1 MSESRLSSEST
12 APRADE
18 GGGAPSARKVVGA
31 WVQEA
36 ATQALPRRTGAR
48 AEQAWLRGR
57 LVQARASDDW
67 EAERAASV
75 QLARAL
81 AARGTEL
88 DLAAR
93 LARRALVL
101 GEDPQLREELSGW
114 FAGLGEP
121 GLAAATLRPAAL
133 ERRPEQAALVLT
145 RIAVFEAR
153 AGTPEAAV
161 DALREASQLAP
172 ADAVVLEVLGAV
184 GAHSPGALPISQAA
198 DAYIEAARRR
208 DARGERA
215 PAFED
220 LLRAFELDPSS
231 AIAAELLAGALAAR
245 GRVGAAD
252 EILREHALAKPA
264 SAAATHL
271 RRMREALARGELA
284 MALAAGFDGSLDV
297 ELDPESAERATHPGG
312 EPTSFDSLL
321 AQVGLPE
328 LLVARLTLGAESLS
342 GSAAAALWYALG
354 RLYAGPLGA
363 PERAV
368 EAWGEAL
375 VADPSHEDA
384 KASLRSHGAA
394 TRDHAPVVDALIR
407 VAREPR
413 APSEPTAP
421 IEACLRE
428 LMVMA
433 EQRLS
438 DPSLALWALTRL
450 QAMGD
455 DPELESARERLRP
468 RARLQQLATDNA
480 RAALDQAAAHERP
493 QALRRLLASLRF
505 QPERVDALI
514 EILEELAASEP
525 TELAWSAELGR
536 LLTREQRTERLE
548 ARLRAELGGAPR
560 ADAERARLRL
570 SELARR
576 RGDPAAALAEL
587 APLIE
592 AGTASRG
599 VASMALVPAGRV
611 GAQGLRAQALL
622 RLASP
627 LPKSFRA
634 VLSSVASEAAR
645 AAGDLEGAW
654 RAASAAREADPGSAR
669 AAAELARLALERRG
683 ADAAGAIE
691 QALGLVV
698 PRAGWCRALAEV
710 LEASGESPTALAW
723 TQRWL
728 ALRPGDP
735 AAASELLRRVT
746 LSGSS
751 DRLADALGWLLSQ
764 AQPMTSLVPA
774 LAAALVRLA
783 ELDKGRAGGLARRAL
798 DVVGPRT
805 PELREAILRV
815 ADAVGERGLGIAVR
829 ERELAAVAPRGLSK
843 QEEVAI
849 LLDVAD
855 RRAEARDIDGAASC
869 LARAAAAGAP
879 PQEVLRRVDASPP
892 PRGSDGEIALL
903 RARMEALSQ
912 LGSEASGS
920 RQRAEREFG
929 AALWD
934 LASDHEGA
942 IEAWSRAAL
951 LATEDGILT
960 FAQDLLTFA
969 GAVVCVD
976 RVRRFA
982 EQIEEPSAR
991 ARALGVAANVAVKAG
1006 DATSALKLAVMSLS
1020 LDPRRGEV
1028 LAVAERAAGSAPAD
1042 VEALQTS
1049 YGLAAQAV
1057 LGRYGE
1063 RAVHYRAAKNL
1074 ERRGELRLALTHAVR
1089 AFEAVPAP
1097 GVTFVQMVRLAER
1110 AGDPLAALTALER
1123 ASTSSEREHERGEW
1137 LERAAMFS
1145 GRGEAGQRQ
1154 RLEVLLR
1161 ALAVRPE
1168 VEVLTGLGA
1177 AARELLALAP
1187 QERDVLELRLER
1199 ALRAL
1204 LKKLESE
1211 AEARL
1216 ALEAASVALTA
1227 VSLPALALEALTV
1240 AVRLAPGG
1248 AGYEEL
1254 TPRASELASAEE
1266 ARGWLSGLTA
1276 LPARGAPLLALA
1288 AAIAEALE
1296 DHAAAARLLVEAGS
1310 KDPSRLDLLRRAE
1323 TTVARLPADQ
1333 RAALEP
1339 QLLEARSP
1347 EDRLEG
1353 WLRSAA
1359 EQVSRG
1365 ALVEARELL
1374 LQARPL
1380 ADTDRRRAEVLSL
1393 LRQVYS
1399 GLGSQES
1406 LLSVLA
1412 ELVRVPGLEPAVRL
1426 SAVREQAAL
1435 MATRGEVNAAIA
1447 LLLSHFEQE
1456 REEITLL
1463 TDVLDIAQQAG
1474 DVQHRLF
1481 ALRSLSEQTIDEA
1494 ARVSAT
1500 GELARLLESQ
1510 GDLQGARSLWAQRL
1524 QLAPNDLEALA
1535 GEQGVAEAQ
1544 GDWDAVSSL
1553 LARRADKS
1561 STSGAR
1567 DLRLARVRLLDEQL
1581 GRSDEARREL
1591 EALLSAGGDDLEVV
1605 SALARL
1611 HERLGDQLRA
1621 APLWLRASALASEKA
1636 RAAQLMRAACEAY
1649 LTGGDVDG
1657 ARRVLD
1663 GLEVWSQSE
1672 DVRRLRVEV
1681 ERRSQN
1687 PLALAE
1693 ALEELA
1699 LSSMAQAA
1707 ERAAL
1712 LVEAAEASERGGDLQ
1727 LALARAQRAARIASD
1742 AATPQLYARYLEYR
1756 SRRAGGREDAR
1767 VTQSELGGITAEL
1780 RPEQRELRAF
1790 LVAEALDVLGDHEGA
1805 LRELVRAHAEVGAL
1819 PLLEL
1824 GLAERLAARGE
1835 VQSALPLFEA
1845 ALLGDLRAL
1854 RRAGDVALMGARVA
1868 LSVGRLEEAAR
1879 LIEAASAQPESRT
1892 EALGLQA
1899 ALRERVAQGR
1909 SVPPEAPSSSSVAR
1923 LFEEGSAAPSSALPS
1938 ASGAVPNPPSS
1949 PPQAPLS
1956 QPSGALPSAPSS
1968 PPQAPSS
1975 TSGALPSA
1983 PSSPPQAP
1991 SSQPSGSLSIPPP
2004 GQPGLLAGALGEP
2017 ALPGERG
2024 QPALLASASGEP
2036 RLSGDRS
2043 ASSISSGS
2051 LPVIAS
2057 GSLSSSS
2064 SSSLSAVSARSP
2076 SSPPS
2081 SSPSVPPTRP
2091 SVPDAPS
2098 GLRAPSVAPAPL
2110 PREEPGEPPP
2120 REEVLGP
2127 LPGAGRPA
2135 MLPPRSSRPPPP
2147 SSRGVSLGRSRLAP
2161 STSAGGSPGSVRRP
2175 ALVEAA
2181 GAEASAERVS
2191 GAPAAQSPS
2200 GAPPSSGPV
2209 SSQPPGSDL
2218 LRAAVTEEAQPL
2230 SQEWRRSARSF
2241 AAHGVSE
2248 EHLLEALEAG
2258 SVESGRE
2265 LIRQLRNRADR
2276 ARDWVHACR
2285 LVSTLVPGD
2294 RWTLEQLYEAAL
2306 ADKDMS
2312 YARAI
2317 EHVLRAFDGGAQ
2329 VEPPPLEA
2337 QMEEPERIHRM
2348 LFGES
2353 TGAAAEALALVWE
2366 GAGHVFRRDPTSY
2379 GVTGV
2384 ERVPLSAPT
2393 PLGRAY
2399 QAAARI
2405 LGVARTPLFQR
2416 RSTGAAT
2423 LNVVLLQ
2430 PPSIIL
2436 SGEVH
2441 QVTPALNFHLGA
2453 MLAAT
2458 LPQYVLQFGSTEAQV
2473 GSILKGLGLAFGPPR
2488 AATGGLGSAAILA
2501 ETLWESVPPRA
2512 QRRLRELCDDPVA
2525 LDPIT
2530 AMSAARLAIR
2540 RAGLFVSG
2548 DLQVA
2553 LAEACA
2559 EEGIATRGIDA
2570 PGGLAALCAASP
2582 AVSDLVL
2589 LATSPEYAASRWRS
2603 PGAGQRPLWS
2613 T

>member
-1 MSESRLSSEST
+1 MYAVTTASPVSSGEQTVPESRPSSES
-12 APRADE
+12 AAAGAE
-18 GGGAPSARKVVGA
+18 GGEGAPSARAVVGM

-36 ATQALPRRTGAR
+36 ETHALPRRTGAR

-57 LVQARASDDW
+57 LVQARASGDW
-67 EAERAASV
+67 EAERDASV

-88 DLAAR
+88 DLATR

-121 GLAAATLRPAAL
+121 GLAAATLRPAAF

-153 AGTPEAAV
+153 AGAPEAAV
-161 DALREASQLAP
+161 DALREASQLASS
-172 ADAVVLEVLGAV
+172 DAVVLELLGAV
-184 GAHSPGALPISQAA
+184 GAHSPAALPMGQAA

-245 GRVGAAD
+245 GRAGAAD
-252 EILREHALAKPA
+252 EILREHALAKPS

-284 MALAAGFDGSLDV
+284 MALAAGFDGGLDV
-297 ELDPESAERATHPGG
+297 ELDPESAERATRPGG
-312 EPTSFDSLL
+312 EPSSFDSLL

-328 LLVARLTLGAESLS
+328 LLAARLTLGAESLA
-342 GSAAAALWYALG
+342 GRAAAALWYALG

-384 KASLRSHGAA
+384 KASLRSHSAA

-407 VAREPR
+407 VARQPRVPSAPTEPV
-413 APSEPTAP
+413 
-421 IEACLRE
+421 EACLRE

-450 QAMGD
+450 QAIGD
-455 DPELESARERLRP
+455 DPELESARDRLRP
-468 RARLQQLATDNA
+468 RARLQQVATDNA
-480 RAALDQAAAHERP
+480 RAALEQATLEERP

-505 QPERVDALI
+505 QPDRVDERI

-536 LLTREQRTERLE
+536 LLTREQRLEPLE
-548 ARLRAELGGAPR
+548 ARLRVELGGAPR
-560 ADAERARLRL
+560 GDAERARLRL
-570 SELARR
+570 AELARR
-576 RGDPAAALAEL
+576 RGDLTAALAQL
-587 APLIE
+587 APLVE
-592 AGTASRG
+592 AGTASRTA
-599 VASMALVPAGRV
+599 ASMALMLAGRV
-611 GAQGLRAQALL
+611 GDQALRAKALL

-627 LPKSFRA
+627 LPKSLRA
-634 VLSSVASEAAR
+634 VLCCAASEAAR
-645 AAGDLEGAW
+645 AADDSDAAW
-654 RAASAAREADPGSAR
+654 QAASAAREADPGSAR

-710 LEASGESPTALAW
+710 LEASGELPTALAW

-735 AAASELLRRVT
+735 AAAAELLRRVT

-764 AQPMTSLVPA
+764 AQPMASLVPA

-783 ELDKGRAGGLARRAL
+783 ELDKSRAGGLARRAL
-798 DVVGPRT
+798 DVVGPRV
-805 PELREAILRV
+805 PALREAILRV
-815 ADAVGERGLGIAVR
+815 ADTVGERGLGIAVR
-829 ERELAAVAPRGLSK
+829 ERELAAAAPKGVPVE
-843 QEEVAI
+843 EEVAI

-855 RRAEARDIDGAASC
+855 RRAEARDIDGAAGC

-879 PQEVLRRVDASPP
+879 PREILRRVDASPP

-903 RARMEALSQ
+903 RARAEALRQ
-912 LGSEASGS
+912 LGEEATVA
-920 RQRAEREFG
+920 RRRAERELG

-951 LATEDGILT
+951 LAPEDGILT

-991 ARALGVAANVAVKAG
+991 ARALGVAADVAVKAG
-1006 DATSALKLAVMSLS
+1006 DATSALALAVTSLT

-1028 LAVAERAAGSAPAD
+1028 LAVVERAAGAAPAD
-1042 VEALQTS
+1042 VEALETS

-1123 ASTSSEREHERGEW
+1123 ASASSERDHERGEW

-1204 LKKLESE
+1204 LKKLE
-1211 AEARL
+1211 APTEARL
-1216 ALEAASVALTA
+1216 ALEAVSVALGSVSLPSLALDALVVA
-1227 VSLPALALEALTV
+1227 VSLDPSE
-1240 AVRLAPGG
+1240 

-1254 TPRASELASAEE
+1254 VPLAPELARAEQAPE
-1266 ARGWLSGLTA
+1266 WLADRAPSGG
-1276 LPARGAPLLALA
+1276 GAPLLALA
-1288 AAIAEALE
+1288 SAIATALE
-1296 DHAAAARLLVEAGS
+1296 DHRAAARFLVEAGVR
-1310 KDPSRLDLLRRAE
+1310 DPSRLDLLRRAE
-1323 TTVARLPADQ
+1323 QAIAALPEED

-1339 QLLEARSP
+1339 RLGEARSP
-1347 EDRLEG
+1347 EDRLEA
-1353 WLRSAA
+1353 WLRTAG
-1359 EQVSRG
+1359 EQVARG

-1380 ADTDRRRAEVLSL
+1380 ADTAARRANVLLL

-1399 GLGSQES
+1399 GLGSRDS
-1406 LLSVLA
+1406 LLGVLS
-1412 ELVRVPGLEPAVRL
+1412 ELAALPELEA
-1426 SAVREQAAL
+1426 SARRGVVREQAAL
-1435 MATRGEVNAAIA
+1435 LATRGEANAAIR
-1447 LLLSHFEQE
+1447 LLLSHFEQDSQAIE
-1456 REEITLL
+1456 LL

-1474 DVQHRLF
+1474 DVQHQLF
-1481 ALRSLSEQTIDEA
+1481 ALRSLSEQTTDEA
-1494 ARVSAT
+1494 ARASAT
-1500 GELARLLESQ
+1500 AALARLLEAQ
-1510 GDLQGARSLWAQRL
+1510 GDLQGARSLWAQRAK
-1524 QLAPNDLEALA
+1524 LAPDDLEALA
-1535 GEQGVAEAQ
+1535 AEQGVAEAQ

-1553 LARRADKS
+1553 MARRADKS

-1567 DLRLARVRLLDEQL
+1567 DLRLARVKLLDQQL

-1591 EALLSAGGDDLEVV
+1591 EALLSEGGEDLEVV

-1636 RAAQLMRAACEAY
+1636 RASSLMRAACEAY

-1699 LSSMAQAA
+1699 LSSMAQSA

-1767 VTQSELGGITAEL
+1767 VTLSELAGVTSEL

-1790 LVAEALDVLGDHEGA
+1790 LVAEAMDVLGDPDGA

-1835 VQSALPLFEA
+1835 VKSALPLFEA
-1845 ALLGDLRAL
+1845 ALEGDLRAL

-1868 LSVGRLEEAAR
+1868 LAEGRLEEAGR
-1879 LIEAASAQPESRT
+1879 LLETASAQPESRT
-1892 EALGLQA
+1892 EALALQA
-1899 ALRERVAQGR
+1899 ELRERLAQGR
-1909 SVPPEAPSSSSVAR
+1909 SVPPEAPSPASVSQ
-1923 LFEEGSAAPSSALPS
+1923 LFEEDAARSAAASEELADLPGASSAPSESLSGSPQSTPSGSLSSAPS
-1938 ASGAVPNPPSS
+1938 ALPNPPSS
-1949 PPQAPLS
+1949 PPLR
-1956 QPSGALPSAPSS
+1956 PSAP
-1968 PPQAPSS
+1968 PSGS
-1975 TSGALPSA
+1975 
-1983 PSSPPQAP
+1983 P
-1991 SSQPSGSLSIPPP
+1991 SSQPSAKLPSQPP
-2004 GQPGLLAGALGEP
+2004 
-2017 ALPGERG
+2017 
-2024 QPALLASASGEP
+2024 SASKP
-2036 RLSGDRS
+2036 P
-2043 ASSISSGS
+2043 SGS
-2051 LPVIAS
+2051 S
-2057 GSLSSSS
+2057 K
-2064 SSSLSAVSARSP
+2064 P
-2076 SSPPS
+2076 SSAELPSQPPS
-2081 SSPSVPPTRP
+2081 APPSAEAPSIPPTRP
-2091 SVPDAPS
+2091 SIPDAPAAE
-2098 GLRAPSVAPAPL
+2098 RAPSVPPPAPL

-2127 LPGAGRPA
+2127 LPGAARPA
-2135 MLPPRSSRPPPP
+2135 ILPPRSSRPPPP
-2147 SSRGVSLGRSRLAP
+2147 SSRASRPPKSGSLTTGSSAVSAP
-2161 STSAGGSPGSVRRP
+2161 DSQPGSHSASSKAEPSRP
-2175 ALVEAA
+2175 SAPPSS
-2181 GAEASAERVS
+2181 GASA
-2191 GAPAAQSPS
+2191 SPS
-2200 GAPPSSGPV
+2200 GAPPSSGAEGRRV
-2209 SSQPPGSDL
+2209 SSVPPGSDL
-2218 LRAAVTEEAQPL
+2218 LRAAATEEAQPL

-2241 AAHGVSE
+2241 AAHGTSE
-2248 EHLLEALEAG
+2248 ERLLEALEAG
-2258 SVESGRE
+2258 SVEAGRE

-2294 RWTLEQLYEAAL
+2294 RWTLEQLYEATL

-2317 EHVLRAFDGGAQ
+2317 EHVLRAFDGGPQ

-2384 ERVPLSAPT
+2384 ERVPLHAT
-2393 PLGRAY
+2393 TQLARAY
-2399 QAAARI
+2399 GAAARI

-2416 RSTGAAT
+2416 RSTGAVT
-2423 LNVVLLQ
+2423 LSVVLLQ

-2441 QVTPALNFHLGA
+2441 QVTPALTFHLGA

-2458 LPQYVLQFGSTEAQV
+2458 LPQYVLLFGSTEAQV
-2473 GSILKGLGLAFGPPR
+2473 SAILKGLGLAFGPPR
-2488 AATGGLGSAAILA
+2488 AAPSGLGSAAILA

-2512 QRRLRELCDDPVA
+2512 QRRLRELCDDLDA
-2525 LDPIT
+2525 LDPT
-2530 AMSAARLAIR
+2530 HAMSAARLAIR

-2548 DLQVA
+2548 DLRVA

-2603 PGAGQRPLWS
+2603 PGVGQRPLWS
-2613 T
+2613 TF